1 MASKNNLCIIIV
13 LPKNK
18 IGAEGEQ
25 FVTEGA
31 AFVLPLL
38 PFQCGLVRAG
48 PDVTRTPA
56 GMGANAPRCPAVGS
70 VTVVVIAKERANAG
84 KSAAMVKAVVAK
96 PPAVKIAAGK
106 PSATHMTDAMAAKSA
121 TGMATEAATAMATEA
136 ATAHAASAGAATAM
150 TAAAAHAAAAKAAAT
165 ATTASAAPP
174 PPPRAS
180 ASPAIPALPM
190 AKAAIRITILCKAN
204 FFIRSPFRW
213 NECRRPLHVHANAG
227 LHSI

>member
-1 MASKNNLCIIIV
+1 M
-13 LPKNK
+13 
-18 IGAEGEQ
+18 
-25 FVTEGA
+25 
-31 AFVLPLL
+31 PLL

-70 VTVVVIAKERANAG
+70 VTVVVVAKERADAG
-84 KSAAMVKAVVAK
+84 EFAAMIKAVVAK

-106 PSATHMTDAMAAKSA
+106 PSATHMTDAMAAK
-121 TGMATEAATAMATEA
+121 AATAMATEA
-136 ATAHAASAGAATAM
+136 ATPHAAAAEAATAM
-150 TAAAAHAAAAKAAAT
+150 TAAAAAHAAAAALKPPPPP
-165 ATTASAAPP
+165 PP

-190 AKAAIRITILCKAN
+190 AKAAISITILCKAN

-213 NECRRPLHVHANAG
+213 NECRRPLDVRANAG

>member
-84 KSAAMVKAVVAK
+84 ESAAMVKAVVAK

-165 ATTASAAPP
+165 ATTASAATASAATSQRIAGD
-174 PPPRAS
+174 PRAADGQS
-180 ASPAIPALPM
+180 GNQNHNLMQSEFLHQV
-190 AKAAIRITILCKAN
+190 T
-204 FFIRSPFRW
+204 F
-213 NECRRPLHVHANAG
+213 PLE
-227 LHSI
+227 